1 MKRAVIKIPFIVAVL
16 TTDGRVGYYTGSGF
30 DTMMK
35 SAKRYANKGMATIQG
50 AKFVGQPGVKFI
62 GVYPATANPKKD
74 ILPELKKGVS
84 ALSKSKPR
92 TSKANPI
99 KGSKRRRVKKA
110 QTLYEDFTGHK
121 ADQYELIELPDY
133 DTALNVGN
141 VTGIMYTTI
150 RDGKR
155 EHYIHEFRKASQPVF
170 AVSHDGQQVF
180 LVGGAYLFKDS
191 GINDI

>member
-1 MKRAVIKIPFIVAVL
+1 MARAVIKIPFIVAVL

-30 DTMMK
+30 DTVMK
-35 SAKRYANKGMATIQG
+35 NAKRYANKGVATMQG

-74 ILPELKKGVS
+74 ILPELKKG
-84 ALSKSKPR
+84 LSVISKPR
-92 TSKANPI
+92 KKSASNPI
-99 KGSKRRRVKKA
+99 KGSRRRRVKKA
-110 QTLYEDFTGHK
+110 QMLYEDFTGHK
-121 ADQYELIELPDY
+121 ADGYEIIELPDY
-133 DTALNVGN
+133 DTALKVGN
-141 VTGIMYTTI
+141 VTGIMYETT

>member
-1 MKRAVIKIPFIVAVL
+1 MTRAVIKIPFIIAVL
-16 TTDGRVGYYTGSGF
+16 TRDGRVGYYTGSGF
-30 DTMMK
+30 DTLMK
-35 SAKRYANKGMATIQG
+35 NAKRYKNKGIATIQG

-62 GVYPATANPKKD
+62 GVYPATAKPKKD
-74 ILPELKKGVS
+74 ILPELKKGIS
-84 ALSKSKPR
+84 ALSKP
-92 TSKANPI
+92 KARNPI

-121 ADQYELIELPDY
+121 ADGYEIVKLPDY
-133 DTALNVGN
+133 DTALKVGN
-141 VTGIMYTTI
+141 VTGIMYETT

-180 LVGGAYLFKDS
+180 IVGGAYLFKDS
-191 GINDI
+191 GINDL